1 MSDDKRTVETTEA
14 TDATLTSTTND
25 KKVIDTYP
33 EAERLITG
41 GVDAFSRAFLN
52 VVHQQV
58 TCKFSRII
66 KHNIE

>member
-1 MSDDKRTVETTEA
+1 MSDDKRTNPSMETNETTEA
-14 TDATLTSTTND
+14 SISSTNVND

-41 GVDAFSRAFLN
+41 GVDAFSRGFLS

-58 TCKFSRII
+58 TGK
-66 KHNIE
+66 